1 MSPDKPKQSYRCDRI
16 AYVAMLVWLFL
27 FSAGVTLFAG
37 WFLLTD

>member
-1 MSPDKPKQSYRCDRI
+1 MHGRG
-16 AYVAMLVWLFL
+16 AAVMLVWLAL

>member
-1 MSPDKPKQSYRCDRI
+1 VSPDKEPRPYRCDRI